1 MIVDVISKKM
11 RVIVIADDDSL
22 VGHMEDESADVLIS
36 AGDIW
41 DSTIEKAQAAYGC
54 RAVFA
59 VKGNHDSAAPFAS
72 GITDLHFNI
81 ARHDGIR
88 FGGFGGSWKYK
99 PRGHHMFEQFEVTK
113 ALRSFPAVDVF
124 VAHNSPTGFHERDS
138 DVHQGFE
145 AFTDYIDRV
154 QPEYFIHG
162 HQHVNEVSQRG
173 ETSIIGVF
181 GEAAINLNIGR

>member
-1 MIVDVISKKM
+1 M

-22 VGHMEDESADVLIS
+22 VGHMENEAADVLIS

-41 DSTIEKAQAAYGC
+41 DSTSEKAQAKYGC
-54 RAVFA
+54 RTVFA

-81 ARHDGIR
+81 ALHDGIR
-88 FGGFGGSWKYK
+88 FGGFSGSWKYK
-99 PRGHHMFEQFEVTK
+99 PRGHHMFEQFEVAR

-138 DVHQGFE
+138 EVHQGFE

-154 QPEYFIHG
+154 QPAYFIHG
-162 HQHVNEVSQRG
+162 HQHVNQVSQRDG
-173 ETSIIGVF
+173 TSIIGVF
-181 GEAAINLNIGR
+181 GEAAINLKIGR